1 MEGEAHVAED
11 GALGMAHRLV
21 EVLEDK
27 KGEDIL
33 LLDLVGECSFT
44 DYFVIATGASERTL
58 KALSNEVRK
67 RMKDEFNGALGR
79 QEGEPS
85 SGWLLIDFGDVIVH
99 LFSKD
104 MRRYYQLEE
113 LWNRGRVLVRVK

>member
-1 MEGEAHVAED
+1 MMD
-11 GALGMAHRLV
+11 KGALGMARRLV

-58 KALSNEVRK
+58 KALSDEVRL
-67 RMKDEFNGALGR
+67 RMKNEFDNALGR
-79 QEGEPS
+79 QEGDPS

-104 MRRYYQLEE
+104 MRRYYQLED
-113 LWNRGRVLVRVK
+113 LWNSGRVLVRVK

>member
-1 MEGEAHVAED
+1 MMDA
-11 GALGMAHRLV
+11 GALGMARRLV

-33 LLDLVGECSFT
+33 LLDLIGECSFT

-58 KALSNEVRK
+58 KALSDEVRL
-67 RMKDEFNGALGR
+67 RMKTEFDNALGR
-79 QEGEPS
+79 QEGKPA

-104 MRRYYQLEE
+104 MRRYYQLED
-113 LWNRGRVLVRVK
+113 LWNSGRVLVRVK